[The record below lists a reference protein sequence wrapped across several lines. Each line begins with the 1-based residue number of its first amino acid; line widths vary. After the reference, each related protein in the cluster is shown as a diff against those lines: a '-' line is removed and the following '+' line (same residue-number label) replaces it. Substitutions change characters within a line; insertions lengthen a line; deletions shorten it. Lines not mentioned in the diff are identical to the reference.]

1 VSDPTRVRRH
11 YSLSAREVDI
21 LQRALTALTTHPNG
35 MGDVDPG
42 ELTDLSDYLGVI
54 RVDPPS
60 AEPNNA
66 RSSTPA
72 RTAGAEEAPN
82 A

>member
-1 VSDPTRVRRH
+1 MSDPTRVRRH

-35 MGDVDPG
+35 IGDIDPA
-42 ELTDLSDYLGVI
+42 EVTDLSDYLGVI
-54 RVDPPS
+54 PVDPPAAATS
-60 AEPNNA
+60 SA
-66 RSSTPA
+66 RSSAPTS
-72 RTAGAEEAPN
+72 TAGAEEARN